1 MGLFVKKK
9 DGNLSLVT
17 GESSSGFNA
26 IENHFAKLYPK
37 EVNPKHFC
45 PVVAW
50 RFGGNDPLDEID
62 IYNGDE
68 YYHFVT
74 FGLSELYEKE
84 NKIKDVS
91 GYGMEFTLK
100 LKKDKTIN
108 DDTLKDICEIIQDIA
123 RITFTE
129 GELFNKY
136 EYLDFGDNL
145 FNSNICGF
153 ITVPDPLAKSIN
165 TKNGK
170 VDFILLVGV
179 TKEELKLL
187 REKDITVK
195 GLYSNIGDITNLKR
209 KSTF

>member
-26 IENHFAKLYPK
+26 IENHFGKLYPK

-84 NKIKDVS
+84 NSDQNPS
-91 GYGMEFTLK
+91 QT
-100 LKKDKTIN
+100 
-108 DDTLKDICEIIQDIA
+108 
-123 RITFTE
+123 
-129 GELFNKY
+129 
-136 EYLDFGDNL
+136 
-145 FNSNICGF
+145 
-153 ITVPDPLAKSIN
+153 
-165 TKNGK
+165 
-170 VDFILLVGV
+170 
-179 TKEELKLL
+179 
-187 REKDITVK
+187 
-195 GLYSNIGDITNLKR
+195 
-209 KSTF
+209 